1 MLHESVS
8 VQTQK
13 LLFFVLSFLIEP
25 PEKSL
30 SIHLSPVDSS
40 P

>member
-8 VQTQK
+8 VQTRK
-13 LLFFVLSFLIEP
+13 LLFFFLSFLIEP
-25 PEKSL
+25 PEISL
-30 SIHLSPVDSS
+30 SIHLSPVGSS